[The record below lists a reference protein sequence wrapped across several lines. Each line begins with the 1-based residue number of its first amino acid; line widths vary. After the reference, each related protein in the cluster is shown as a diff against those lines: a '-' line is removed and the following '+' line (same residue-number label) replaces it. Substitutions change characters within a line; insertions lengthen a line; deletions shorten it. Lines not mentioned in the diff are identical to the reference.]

1 MVADATVVLLDAGP
15 LGLVSNPK
23 LSAEGVACSRWLHS
37 LLAAGTRVVV
47 PEVADY
53 EIRRELLRARKT
65 AGIEQLDH
73 LCELLEYLPINTAAM
88 RQAAQFWA
96 EARQQGQPTANDKSR
111 DVIHWSHI
119 CVASCC

>member
-1 MVADATVVLLDAGP
+1 MPWAFESRTVGAKTTSTHTCRDQREVSELRGNKLE
-15 LGLVSNPK
+15 GLV
-23 LSAEGVACSRWLHS
+23 
-37 LLAAGTRVVV
+37 
-47 PEVADY
+47 
-53 EIRRELLRARKT
+53 
-65 AGIEQLDH
+65 QLYQIS
-73 LCELLEYLPINTAAM
+73 EMLEYLPINTAAM